1 MYQSDYSV
9 PQSNTV
15 VYDSNYQNI
24 PGSSNSDEDRFILA
38 PLLVGGLA
46 GGAIGYGLGVSRPY
60 PVPMPMPMPMPMGM
74 GSMNPMMG
82 MPMSSPM
89 MPSVSCNN
97 NCFM

>member
-1 MYQSDYSV
+1 MYQTDYSV
-9 PQSNTV
+9 PQNNTV
-15 VYDSNYQNI
+15 VYDSNYHNL
-24 PGSSNSDEDRFILA
+24 PSNTNDGDRFLFA

-60 PVPMPMPMPMPMGM
+60 PVPMPMPMPMSMP
-74 GSMNPMMG
+74 MNPMMS
-82 MPMSSPM
+82 MPMSTGM